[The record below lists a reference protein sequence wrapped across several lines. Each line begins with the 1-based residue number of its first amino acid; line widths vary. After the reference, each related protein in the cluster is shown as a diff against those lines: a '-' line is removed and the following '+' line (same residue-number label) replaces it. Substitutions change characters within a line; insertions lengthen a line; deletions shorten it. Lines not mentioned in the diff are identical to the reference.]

1 MPNDLRS
8 LTENFIEK
16 VAGLRVAVIGETI
29 IDEFVEVVYEGHSM
43 KSFCPVF
50 RLVEGKEKQV
60 QQGGTAAI
68 AGHLRDFVK
77 QVDLITNTQY
87 EIVKT
92 RYIDASDKKKHVEI
106 NRFNNAGFGE
116 IKIDTNDY
124 DLVIV
129 ADFGHGFCDKL
140 NINDGFHL
148 MCQTNSNNFGFNR
161 MSKWKKLRK
170 KSVTLDLREASLQ
183 MNRSIAGKN
192 DPDILE
198 LYNYE
203 LNTDHMF
210 VTLGGSGSLYT
221 DGKKIVRQTSYKSE
235 IVDTIGA
242 GDTFYSF
249 CTALAAVETNGISD
263 LSIPALA
270 ASLSTTWLCNEK
282 SVTRE
287 SLLNYAN
294 RFVQ

>member
-1 MPNDLRS
+1 MANTIRS
-8 LTENFIEK
+8 QVDNFIRD
-16 VAGLRVAVIGETI
+16 VAGLRVAIIGETI
-29 IDEFVEVVYEGHSM
+29 TDEFVEVVYEGHSM

-50 RLVEGKEKQV
+50 KIVEGKPKNI
-60 QQGGTAAI
+60 QQGGAAAI

-77 QVDLITNTQY
+77 QVDLISNKQN

-92 RYIDASDKKKHVEI
+92 RYIDTGDKKKHVEI
-106 NRFNNAGFGE
+106 NRIDNSAFGE
-116 IKIDTNDY
+116 INVNTKDY
-124 DLVIV
+124 DVVIV

-140 NINDGFHL
+140 KINEGFHL

-161 MSKWKKLRK
+161 MSKWKNLRK

-183 MNRSIAGKN
+183 MNRNISAASEK
-192 DPDILE
+192 DLAE
-198 LYNYE
+198 LFNYE
-203 LNTDHMF
+203 INADHMF
-210 VTLGGSGSLYT
+210 VTTGSAGSIYT
-221 DGKKIVRQTSYKSE
+221 DGKRVVRQSSYKSE

-249 CTALAAVETNGISD
+249 CTVLAEIAPAIENMTV
-263 LSIPALA
+263 PALA

-287 SLLNYAN
+287 SLLNYAD

>member
-1 MPNDLRS
+1 MHNSLRS
-8 LTENFIEK
+8 QVGDFISR

-29 IDEFVEVVYEGHSM
+29 IDEFIEVVYEGHSM

-50 RLVEGKEKQV
+50 RLDERNPKLV
-60 QQGGTAAI
+60 QQGGAAAI

-77 QVDLITNTQY
+77 HVELISNTNN

-92 RYIDASDKKKHVEI
+92 RYIDAFDKKKHVEI
-106 NRFNNAGFGE
+106 NRFDNKNFPALT
-116 IKIDTNDY
+116 IDTKDY
-124 DLVIV
+124 DVVIV
-129 ADFGHGFCDKL
+129 ADFGHGFCSKL
-140 NINDGFHL
+140 TINDGFHL

-161 MSKWKKLRK
+161 VSKWKKLRK

-183 MNRSIAGKN
+183 MNRSIAGGA

-198 LYNYE
+198 LYGYE

-210 VTLGGSGSLYT
+210 VTLGSNGSLFT
-221 DGKKIVRQTSYKSE
+221 DGKKIVRQPSYKSR

-242 GDTFYSF
+242 GDTYYSF
-249 CTALAAVETNGISD
+249 CCLLSHLGGTIQDIAVPS
-263 LSIPALA
+263 LA
-270 ASLSTTWLCNEK
+270 ASLSTTWLCNER

-287 SLLNYAN
+287 SLLSYADQL
-294 RFVQ
+294 VH

>member
-1 MPNDLRS
+1 MANTIRS
-8 LTENFIEK
+8 QVDEFIRD
-16 VAGLRVAVIGETI
+16 VAGLRVAIIGETI
-29 IDEFVEVVYEGHSM
+29 TDEFVEVVYEGHSM

-50 RLVEGKEKQV
+50 KLVEGKPKNV
-60 QQGGTAAI
+60 QQGGAAAI

-77 QVDLITNTQY
+77 QVDLISNKQN

-92 RYIDASDKKKHVEI
+92 RYIDTGDKKKHVEI
-106 NRFNNAGFGE
+106 NRIDNSAFGE
-116 IKIDTNDY
+116 INVNTKDY
-124 DLVIV
+124 DVVIV

-140 NINDGFHL
+140 KITEGFHL

-161 MSKWKKLRK
+161 MSKWKNLRK

-183 MNRSIAGKN
+183 MNRNISAASEK
-192 DPDILE
+192 DLAE
-198 LYNYE
+198 LFNYE
-203 LNTDHMF
+203 INADHMF
-210 VTLGGSGSLYT
+210 VTIGSAGSLYT
-221 DGKKIVRQTSYKSE
+221 DGKRIVRQSSFKSE

-242 GDTFYSF
+242 GDTFYAF
-249 CTALAAVETNGISD
+249 CTVLAEISP
-263 LSIPALA
+263 SIQNMTVPALA

-287 SLLNYAN
+287 SLLNYAD